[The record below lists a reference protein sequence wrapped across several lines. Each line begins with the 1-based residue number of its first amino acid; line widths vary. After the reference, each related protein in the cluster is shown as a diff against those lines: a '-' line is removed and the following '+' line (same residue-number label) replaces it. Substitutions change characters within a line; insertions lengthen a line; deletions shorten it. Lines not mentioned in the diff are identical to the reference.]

1 MEKKNNELAT
11 EEINLISEE
20 LSEECPL
27 FSVKDNETL
36 EDAIKRYL
44 KGNRK

>member
-1 MEKKNNELAT
+1 MEKNTIILST
-11 EEINLISEE
+11 EEINNISEE

-27 FSVKDNETL
+27 FTVKDNETL
-36 EDAIKRYL
+36 EDAIERYI

>member
-1 MEKKNNELAT
+1 MEKNTIILST
-11 EEINLISEE
+11 EEINNISEE

-27 FSVKDNETL
+27 FIVKDNETL
-36 EDAIKRYL
+36 EDVIERYI